1 MCDIAVLLP
10 WKEVKSPSANLCVLH
25 LNTRFDT
32 WKMSSSLEG
41 WEGLLAR
48 QLDPPFK
55 PKALGRIPVFLPKFP
70 PNNQERGG
78 VPASHLRITTRFLHL
93 TCSVSSCFGNTATCV
108 SALGPTHCQLASTTL
123 ADMVARQKQAQ
134 SAIAAGLH
142 VSNSR
147 ALRSILLLP
156 SMHLIPCYTQP
167 CMQGETYAEDAEIG
181 KDTWGSAKPMALL
194 AVILATVTP
203 ARLFCCY
210 HICSRSCVLV

>member
-32 WKMSSSLEG
+32 WKCPAHWKDGRGFWRDSWTHPSSQRLWGGFLFSC
-41 WEGLLAR
+41 
-48 QLDPPFK
+48 QSSPPH
-55 PKALGRIPVFLPKFP
+55 
-70 PNNQERGG
+70 NQERGG

-93 TCSVSSCFGNTATCV
+93 AFSVSSCFGNTATCV
-108 SALGPTHCQLASTTL
+108 SALGLPPCQLASTTL
-123 ADMVARQKQAQ
+123 AEIAAWQKQAQ

-156 SMHLIPCYTQP
+156 NLHLIPCYTQP

-181 KDTWGSAKPMALL
+181 KDAW
-194 AVILATVTP
+194 
-203 ARLFCCY
+203 
-210 HICSRSCVLV
+210 